1 LTSYPKSPKAQ
12 IKKLTLNNTNMSQKQ
27 EAKVKFYVLRP
38 TLDNPRATTKLS
50 FKVANFGK
58 AVECLKKE
66 KAKGETITAAY
77 FEGNI
82 RERNIRIDRI
92 LYE

>member
-1 LTSYPKSPKAQ
+1 MTQ
-12 IKKLTLNNTNMSQKQ
+12 TQ

-38 TLDNPRATTKLS
+38 THDNPRATKQLS

-58 AVECLKKE
+58 AIECIKKE

-77 FEGNI
+77 FEGNV
-82 RERNIRIDRI
+82 RERNMRIESFMYD
-92 LYE
+92 

>member
-1 LTSYPKSPKAQ
+1 MTQ
-12 IKKLTLNNTNMSQKQ
+12 TQ

-38 TLDNPRATTKLS
+38 TSDNPRATKQLT

-58 AVECLKKE
+58 AIECLKKE

-82 RERNIRIDRI
+82 RERNMKIESFM
-92 LYE
+92 YE

>member
-1 LTSYPKSPKAQ
+1 MT
-12 IKKLTLNNTNMSQKQ
+12 QKQ

-38 TLDNPRATTKLS
+38 TKDNPRATTKLT
-50 FKVANFGK
+50 FKVATFGK
-58 AVECLKKE
+58 AIECLKRE
-66 KAKGETITAAY
+66 RAKGEIITAAY

-82 RERNIRIDRI
+82 RERNIRIISD

>member
-1 LTSYPKSPKAQ
+1 MTQ
-12 IKKLTLNNTNMSQKQ
+12 TQ

-38 TLDNPRATTKLS
+38 TSDNPRATKQLT

-58 AVECLKKE
+58 AIECLKKE

-82 RERNIRIDRI
+82 RERNMKIESFMYD
-92 LYE
+92 